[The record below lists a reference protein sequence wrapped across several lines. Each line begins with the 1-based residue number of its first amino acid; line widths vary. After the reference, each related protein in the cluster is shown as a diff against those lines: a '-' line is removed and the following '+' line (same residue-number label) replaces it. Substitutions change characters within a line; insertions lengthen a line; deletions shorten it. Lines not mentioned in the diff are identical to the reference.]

1 MLPPIKLLIPSLIV
15 ALSGCASI
23 VSESRQPVAISS
35 IPDHSDFV
43 IVNRAGTPI
52 HNGTTPA
59 TVMLKTDAGYF
70 KGEKYSV
77 KFMKDNYSTQSAP
90 LNAELNGWY
99 WGNLFPPFFLGFF
112 FVDPFTGAM
121 WSLPESKQVVL
132 PPTQ

>member
-15 ALSGCASI
+15 VLSGCASI
-23 VSESRQPVAISS
+23 VSESRQPVSISS
-35 IPDHSDFV
+35 IPDRSDFV

-59 TVMLKTDAGYF
+59 TVTLKTDAGYF
-70 KGEKYSV
+70 KGEKYSI
-77 KFMKDNYSTQSAP
+77 KFMKDNYSTQTAP

-99 WGNLFPPFFLGFF
+99 WGNLVSGGFLGMFV
-112 FVDPFTGAM
+112 VDPLTGAM
-121 WSLPESKQVVL
+121 WSLPQSKQVVL